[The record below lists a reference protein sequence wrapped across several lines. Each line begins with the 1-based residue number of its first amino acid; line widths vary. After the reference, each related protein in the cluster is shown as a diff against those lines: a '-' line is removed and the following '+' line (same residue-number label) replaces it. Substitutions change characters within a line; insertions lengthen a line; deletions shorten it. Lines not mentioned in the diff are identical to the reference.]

1 MIDQFLDLC
10 EEIKDPALYNRVMRG
25 EISFDAALQR
35 AGYIVAIQRRQAE
48 RKAAKAAADA
58 AREREIF
65 AAWAEQEKE

>member
-25 EISFDAALQR
+25 EISFDDALQR

-48 RKAAKAAADA
+48 RKAAKACLLYTSPSPRDS
-58 AREREIF
+58 
-65 AAWAEQEKE
+65 